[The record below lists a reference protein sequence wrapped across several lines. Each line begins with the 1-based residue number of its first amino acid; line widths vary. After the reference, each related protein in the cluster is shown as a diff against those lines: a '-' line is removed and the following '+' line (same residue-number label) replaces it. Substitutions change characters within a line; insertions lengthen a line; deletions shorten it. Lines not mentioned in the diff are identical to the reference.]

1 VAVHQDHWDHQAR
14 RVHLD
19 HLGRR
24 DLRVHPDLAVQRAP
38 PVRRGRRRDHPVR
51 QACRPVGVVALAGG
65 HAVAEIPVAAH
76 SGVEE
81 L

>member
-1 VAVHQDHWDHQAR
+1 MAVHRDHQAL
-14 RVHLD
+14 RVHQD

-24 DLRVHPDLAVQRAP
+24 DPRVHQDLAVQQAP
-38 PVRRGRRRDHPVR
+38 PVRRARRRDHPVR
-51 QACRPVGVVALAGG
+51 RACPAGVVALVGG